1 MTQTKKII
9 QQWIMDVQ
17 DEGRGLTK
25 WEERFIESIIRER
38 IRWRAEQFDETGS
51 LSDRQEEIL
60 ERIRAEKTP

>member
-1 MTQTKKII
+1 MTQTKQII
-9 QQWIMDVQ
+9 QQWITDVQ

-25 WEERFIESIIRER
+25 WEEGFIESI
-38 IRWRAEQFDETGS
+38 AEQFEESGS